1 MQART
6 LNLRHAVAAALTI
19 STMVAA
25 KAQAQSAPAPKTDNS
40 ELTEVVVTG
49 SRIHGSDPVG
59 SNVIGMDR
67 DDIDSAAGLTVD
79 RMVKELPQVLDL
91 GVSESSRGQAGGA
104 GNIVFGNTIN
114 LRGLGPYATL
124 ILVDG
129 HRTISNS
136 RSVDPSI
143 IPALGLQRVEIL
155 ADGSSAVYG
164 SDAVAG
170 VVNLIPRRNLDGI
183 DTSLRYGTADSF
195 HEYQAGIAGGKVWNS
210 GQVMVAYEHSY
221 RSALNGDDRDF
232 FTSDQRDSG
241 GGDYRTTRCSPGTIT
256 VGAQSFAIPAGGV
269 TSATASQLTAGSANR
284 CDVLIGQDLLPMQK
298 YDSMSTTFTQGITDW
313 MDVFADGFFSRRSYS
328 RTPGYATASLTV
340 PNTNAWFVQPPG
352 TTATSTTIAYNFMGD
367 LPRDV
372 QTGKA
377 QNWEITPGLR
387 FKLPHD
393 IRAEVLFTYGRGDD
407 EANTYRGVNNG
418 ALNAALASNNPATA
432 FDPYGLHRTS
442 PDVLAAI
449 SNQIFLAPTLN
460 KFRGAEVR
468 FDGRIVTLASGDLR
482 FAAGYERQEMDVQ
495 LGSARGNPTNPIV
508 YRRFFRNVDSAYTEF
523 YIPVVGNSMSVPGI
537 KKLELTAAVRQ
548 DKYTI
553 IGNTTNPKFGLNWVP
568 VDSLKV
574 RASYGTSFRAPLI
587 SEIYGNSRGLFGQNY
602 QNPAGGAQILGFAL
616 SGQNLDLKPE
626 KARTWTAGVDWTP
639 AEDTKVALTY
649 FNIKYENQV
658 TNYLSNLSVL
668 TLESDFAG
676 TGVILRGAEAGARVQ
691 TENVTNGVP
700 LLAGSFPGGNPA
712 NAVLFVDGRNRNL
725 GTSLMDG
732 IDFQYQQRWQTTKE
746 GAFKI
751 NLDGTYLTKFD
762 AAVTSQ
768 GRRVDRLNTI
778 YNPLKFRARGSL
790 TWDYGTVSSRMTI
803 NYVNSYDNNNV
814 TPIQKVGTYTPID
827 LAVTLHGD
835 DVSWLGAFGKGFS
848 VGLEATNVFDKKPPY
863 VNVGQSG
870 NGGGGFDPTAASP
883 IGRLI
888 GVRVQKNWR

>member
-1 MQART
+1 MQSRT
-6 LNLRHAVAAALTI
+6 VSLRHAIAAVLTL
-19 STMVAA
+19 STIASVR
-25 KAQAQSAPAPKTDNS
+25 AQAQEASKTDDS
-40 ELTEVVVTG
+40 ELTEIVVTG
-49 SRIHGSDPVG
+49 SRIRNAAPVG

-67 DDIDSAAGLTVD
+67 TDLESATGLTVD

-136 RSVDPSI
+136 RSVDPSV
-143 IPALGLQRVEIL
+143 IPGLGLERVEIL

-170 VVNLIPRRNLDGI
+170 VVNLIPRRNLNGV
-183 DTSLRYGTADSF
+183 DTSVRYGTGDAF
-195 HEYQAGIAGGKVWNS
+195 HEYQIGAAGGKVWDS
-210 GQVMVAYEHSY
+210 GQVMVAFEHSY

-232 FTSDQRDSG
+232 FTSDQRNASG
-241 GGDYRTTRCSPGTIT
+241 TDYRTTRCSPGTIS
-256 VGAQSFAIPAGGV
+256 VGTTNFAIPAGGV
-269 TSATASQLTAGSANR
+269 TAASASSLVAGSANR

-298 YDSMSTTFTQGITDW
+298 YDSMNSTFTQSITDW
-313 MDVFADGFFSRRSYS
+313 MDVFADGFYSRRTYS
-328 RTPGYATASLTV
+328 RTPAYANASLAV
-340 PNTNAWFVQPPG
+340 PSTNAWFVQPPG
-352 TTATSTTIAYNFMGD
+352 TTGATTVAYNFMGD

-377 QNWEITPGLR
+377 QSWEVTPGLR

-393 IRAEVLFTYGRGDD
+393 IRIEALFTYGKGDD
-407 EANTYRGVNNG
+407 QANQYRGLNNG
-418 ALNAALASNNPATA
+418 ALNTALASNNPATA

-442 PDVLAAI
+442 PDVLALI

-460 KFRGAEVR
+460 KFRGAELR
-468 FDGRIVTLASGDLR
+468 ADGRILTMPSGDLR

-495 LGSARGNPTNPIV
+495 LGSARGNPTVPIT
-508 YRRFFRNVDSAYTEF
+508 YRRFFRNVDSVYAEF
-523 YIPVVGNSMSVPGI
+523 YIPIVGNSISVPGI
-537 KKLELTAAVRQ
+537 KKLELTAALRE

-553 IGNTTNPKFGLNWVP
+553 VGNTTNPKFGLNYVP
-568 VDSLKV
+568 VDSVKI
-574 RASYGTSFRAPLI
+574 RATYGTSFRAPLI

-602 QNPAGGAQILGFAL
+602 QNPAGGAQLLGFAL

-626 KARTWTAGVDWTP
+626 ESRTWTAGIDWTP
-639 AEDTKVALTY
+639 LDDTKIALTY
-649 FNIKYENQV
+649 FNIKYESQV

-676 TGVILRGAEAGARVQ
+676 TGMILRGAEAGARVQ
-691 TENVTNGVP
+691 TEFTTNGVP
-700 LLAGSFPGGNPA
+700 LVAGSFPGGNPA
-712 NAVLFVDGRNRNL
+712 NATLFVDGRNRNL
-725 GTSLMDG
+725 GTSLMSG
-732 IDFQYQQRWQTTKE
+732 IDFQFTQKVQTASAGT
-746 GAFKI
+746 FKF

-778 YNPLKFRARGSL
+778 FNPLKFRARGGV
-790 TWDYGTVSSRMTI
+790 TWDYGSVSTRVVL

-814 TPIQKVGTYTPID
+814 TPVQKVKSYTPVD
-827 LAVTLHGD
+827 LSVMFHGD
-835 DVSWLGAFGKGFS
+835 NISWLGSFGN
-848 VGLEATNVFDKKPPY
+848 GLLFGLDATNVFDTKPPY

-870 NGGGGFDPTAASP
+870 NGGGGFDPTAANP

-888 GVRVQKNWR
+888 GVRLQKNWR

>member
-1 MQART
+1 MRAQSIY
-6 LNLRHAVAAALTI
+6 LRHAITAILT
-19 STMVAA
+19 MAGMA
-25 KAQAQSAPAPKTDNS
+25 GANAQAQETPKADDM
-40 ELTEVVVTG
+40 ELMEIVVTG
-49 SRIHGSDPVG
+49 SRIRGAEPVG

-67 DDIDSAAGLTVD
+67 EAIETANGMTVD
-79 RMVKELPQVLDL
+79 RIIKELPQVFDL

-114 LRGLGPYATL
+114 LRGIGPYATL

-143 IPALGLQRVEIL
+143 VPALGLERVEIL

-170 VVNLIPRRNLDGI
+170 VVNLIPRRTLNGVDSNI
-183 DTSLRYGTADSF
+183 RYGTANGF
-195 HEYQAGIAGGKVWNS
+195 HEYQAGVAGGKVWDG

-232 FTSDQRDSG
+232 FTSDQRSAG

-256 VGAQSFAIPAGGV
+256 VGTNSFAIPAGGV
-269 TSATASQLTAGSANR
+269 TPATAAQLTAATSNK

-298 YDSMSTTFTQGITDW
+298 YDSMSTTFTQSITDW
-313 MDVFADGFFSRRSYS
+313 MEVIGDGFFSKRGYS
-328 RTPGYATASLTV
+328 RTPAYASASLTV
-340 PNTNAWFVQPPG
+340 PSTNAWFVQSPA
-352 TTATSTTIAYNFMGD
+352 TTATSYAVAYNFMND

-377 QNWEITPGLR
+377 QNWEVTPGLR

-393 IRAEVLFTYGRGDD
+393 IRAEVLFTYGKGDD
-407 EANTYRGVNNG
+407 EANQYRGLNNG
-418 ALNAALASNNPATA
+418 ALNTALASNNPATA

-442 PDVLAAI
+442 ADVLALI

-468 FDGRIVTLASGDLR
+468 FDGRILTLPSGDLR

-495 LGSARGNPTNPIV
+495 LGSARGSPTNPIT
-508 YRRFFRNVDSAYTEF
+508 YRRFFRNVDSAYAEF
-523 YIPVVGNSMSVPGI
+523 YLPIVGSGMSVPGI
-537 KKLELTAAVRQ
+537 KKLELTAALRE

-568 VDSLKV
+568 VDSLKF
-574 RASYGTSFRAPLI
+574 RATYGTSFRAPLI
-587 SEIYGNSRGLFGQNY
+587 SEIYGNSRGLFGQSY

-626 KARTWTAGVDWTP
+626 EARTWTAGLDWTP
-639 AEDTKVALTY
+639 LEDTKVALTY

-676 TGVILRGAEAGARVQ
+676 TGMILRGAEAGARVQ
-691 TENVTNGVP
+691 TEFTTNGVP
-700 LLAGSFPGGNPA
+700 LTAGSFPGGNPA

-725 GTSLMDG
+725 GTSLMSG
-732 IDFQYQQRWQTTKE
+732 VDFQYQQRWVTEKM
-746 GAFKI
+746 GAFKL
-751 NLDGTYLTKFD
+751 NLDGTYMTKFD
-762 AAVTSQ
+762 SAVTAQ

-778 YNPLKFRARGSL
+778 FNPLKFRARGGI
-790 TWDYGTVSSRMTI
+790 TWDYGSVSTRMVI

-814 TPIQKVGTYTPID
+814 VPVQKVGAYTPID
-827 LAVTLHGD
+827 LGVTFHGD
-835 DVSWLGAFGKGFS
+835 NVSWLGAFGKGLS
-848 VGLEATNVFDKKPPY
+848 VGIEATNVLDKDPPY

-870 NGGGGFDPTAASP
+870 NGGGGFDPTAANP
-883 IGRLI
+883 LGRLI
-888 GVRVQKNWR
+888 SVRLQKNWR